1 MRFTYWPNT
10 LPNEDRQ
17 LRNLYLNY
25 MPHFGGFVKL
35 IFKDILYIYSYYEN
49 TLKEKSTEAWF
60 KPVKRK

>member
-1 MRFTYWPNT
+1 MRFTYWPNS

-35 IFKDILYIYSYYEN
+35 IFKESLYIYSYYEN
-49 TLKEKSTEAWF
+49 TLNKKSTEAWF
-60 KPVKRK
+60 QPVKRK